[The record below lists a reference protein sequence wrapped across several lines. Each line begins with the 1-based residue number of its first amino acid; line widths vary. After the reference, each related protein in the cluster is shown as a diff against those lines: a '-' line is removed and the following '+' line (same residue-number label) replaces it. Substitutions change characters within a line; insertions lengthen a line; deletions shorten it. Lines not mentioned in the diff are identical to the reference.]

1 MNELEGRAEIYAA
14 EKINELM
21 SKAIAQAYVDGYRN
35 GYKDRDCE
43 IEKLDHIEGKID
55 VHDLGLPSGTL
66 WTLNYLEDEEENT
79 NYLPYVKAAK
89 LGLPSKEQVDELI
102 EKCRWQ
108 GEFSSTRISFYG
120 AICIG
125 VNGEK
130 ISFNSFGYKENDKR
144 VGAPNY
150 GGGNAYFWIHD
161 EEDGDEKNAVRI
173 YDVENGK
180 PKMEIVKIFS
190 GYKLTVLIVRNGIN
204 NILKA
209 SQRTRG

>member
-1 MNELEGRAEIYAA
+1 MNELKERAEAYAA
-14 EKINELM
+14 EKMNELM

-43 IEKLDHIEGKID
+43 FGKLDQIEGKIE

-66 WTLNYLEDEEENT
+66 WTLHYLEDEEEST

-89 LGLPSKEQVDELI
+89 LGLPTKEQVDELI
-102 EKCRWQ
+102 ENCRWQ
-108 GEFSSTRISFYG
+108 GNFSSTRISFYG

-125 VNGEK
+125 ANGEK
-130 ISFNSFGYKENDKR
+130 ISFDSSGYKEDEMI

-180 PKMEIVKIFS
+180 PKIEIVKIFS
-190 GYKLTVLIVRNGIN
+190 GYKLPVLVVR
-204 NILKA
+204 K
-209 SQRTRG
+209 

>member
-1 MNELEGRAEIYAA
+1 MIMNDLQERAEIYAA
-14 EKINELM
+14 EKMNELM
-21 SKAIAQAYVDGYRN
+21 SKAIAQAYVDGYRD

-43 IEKLDHIEGKID
+43 IGTLDQIKGKIE

-66 WTLNYLEDEEENT
+66 WTLNYLEDEEEST
-79 NYLPYVKAAK
+79 TYLPYVKAAK
-89 LGLPSKEQVDELI
+89 LGLPTKEQVDELI

-125 VNGEK
+125 ATGERIAFNSSGYMEDEK
-130 ISFNSFGYKENDKR
+130 I
-144 VGAPNY
+144 VGAPSY
-150 GGGNAYFWIHD
+150 GGGNAYFWLHD

-180 PKMEIVKIFS
+180 PKVEIVKIFS
-190 GYKLTVLIVRNGIN
+190 GFKLPVLIVR
-204 NILKA
+204 K
-209 SQRTRG
+209 

>member
-1 MNELEGRAEIYAA
+1 MNELQERAEIYAA
-14 EKINELM
+14 EKMNELM
-21 SKAIAQAYVDGYRN
+21 SGAIAQAYIDGYRN

-43 IEKLDHIEGKID
+43 IGKLDLIEVKIE

-66 WTLNYLEDEEENT
+66 WTLNYLEDEEEST

-89 LGLPSKEQVDELI
+89 LGLPTKEQVDELI

-108 GEFSSTRISFYG
+108 GNFSSTRISFYG

-125 VNGEK
+125 ANGEK
-130 ISFNSFGYKENDKR
+130 ISFDSCGYKEDEMI
-144 VGAPNY
+144 VGAPHY

-161 EEDGDEKNAVRI
+161 EEDGDEKNAIRI

-180 PKMEIVKIFS
+180 PQMEIVKIFS
-190 GYKLTVLIVRNGIN
+190 GYKLPVLIVR
-204 NILKA
+204 K
-209 SQRTRG
+209 

>member
-1 MNELEGRAEIYAA
+1 MNGLQEIAETYAA
-14 EKINELM
+14 EKMNELM
-21 SKAIAQAYVDGYRN
+21 SKAIAQAYADGYRN

-43 IEKLDHIEGKID
+43 IGKLDQIEGKIE

-89 LGLPSKEQVDELI
+89 LGLPTKEQVDELI

-108 GEFSSTRISFYG
+108 GKFSSTRISFYG

-125 VNGEK
+125 ANGEK
-130 ISFNSFGYKENDKR
+130 NSFDSCGYKEDEMI
-144 VGAPNY
+144 VDAPNY

-173 YDVENGK
+173 HDVENGK
-180 PKMEIVKIFS
+180 PQMEIVKIFS
-190 GYKLTVLIVRNGIN
+190 GYKLPVLIVR
-204 NILKA
+204 K
-209 SQRTRG
+209 

>member
-1 MNELEGRAEIYAA
+1 MIINELEERAEIYAA
-14 EKINELM
+14 EKMNELM

-43 IEKLDHIEGKID
+43 IEKLDHIEGKIEF
-55 VHDLGLPSGTL
+55 HDLGLPSGTL
-66 WTLNYLEDEEENT
+66 WTLKYFEDEEENI

-89 LGLPSKEQVDELI
+89 LGLPTKEQVNELI

-108 GEFSSTRISFYG
+108 GEFSSTRVSFYG
-120 AICIG
+120 ANCIG
-125 VNGEK
+125 ATGEK
-130 ISFNSFGYKENDKR
+130 ISFYSYGYKENDEII
-144 VGAPNY
+144 GAPNY
-150 GGGNAYFWIHD
+150 GGGNAYFWIYD

-190 GYKLTVLIVRNGIN
+190 GYKLPVLIVRKRN
-204 NILKA
+204 
-209 SQRTRG
+209 Q